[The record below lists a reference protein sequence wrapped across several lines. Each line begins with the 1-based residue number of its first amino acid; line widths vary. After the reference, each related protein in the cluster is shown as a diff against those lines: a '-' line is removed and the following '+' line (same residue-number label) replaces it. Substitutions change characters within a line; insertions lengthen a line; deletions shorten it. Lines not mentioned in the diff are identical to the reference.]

1 MRICN
6 LHIQSI
12 HSYKNQVVC
21 VQYADTNVMMKVMS
35 RALYAYVSIH
45 VKTEVYFC
53 LKEQNIQ
60 GLQSGLGQ

>member
-1 MRICN
+1 MR
-6 LHIQSI
+6 
-12 HSYKNQVVC
+12 

-45 VKTEVYFC
+45 VKTEVYFG